1 MPSKKPRIQGV
12 IDDDL
17 YRDFEN
23 WKQQQGISSDGAA
36 IATLIRLFIRG
47 EQLVAN
53 RDNPDTLGKSQ
64 P

>member
-12 IDDDL
+12 VDTDL
-17 YRDFEN
+17 YQDFEN

-36 IATLIRLFIRG
+36 IATLIRLVVRG
-47 EQLVAN
+47 EQLVVN
-53 RDNPDTLGKSQ
+53 GDNPDILGKSQ